1 MNAPRP
7 EILLVD
13 DDYDARSAI
22 AANLAGHDYAV
33 RHAASGE
40 EAMRE
45 WELRRPDLVLLDI
58 GLPGMSG
65 LDVVR
70 HMRRDGTTPIV
81 IISVRGSE
89 TDKVAALDLGADDY
103 VTKPFGMLELHARIR
118 AALRRTL
125 RPVAE
130 ADGAVEI
137 GPLRVEPAARRVLVH
152 GTELRLTPREY
163 ELLKVLL
170 GRAGQLVTGGRL
182 LRAVWGNAYA
192 EEGHYLHVYV
202 AQIRRKIAALDPDGE
217 LGDLLVAEPGIG
229 YRVRGTQA
237 P

>member
-1 MNAPRP
+1 VNAPRP

-70 HMRRDGTTPIV
+70 RMRRDGTTPIV

-125 RPVAE
+125 GPVAE

-137 GPLRVEPAARRVLVH
+137 GPLRLEPAARRVLMH

-182 LRAVWGNAYA
+182 LRAVWGSAYA

-217 LGDLLVAEPGIG
+217 LADLLVAEPGIG

-237 P
+237 S

>member
-1 MNAPRP
+1 VNAPRP

-13 DDYDARSAI
+13 DDYDARTAI

-33 RHAASGE
+33 RQAASGE

-70 HMRRDGTTPIV
+70 RMRRDGTTPIV

-125 RPVAE
+125 GPVAE
-130 ADGAVEI
+130 ADGAVAI
-137 GPLRVEPAARRVLVH
+137 GPLRLEPAARRVLVH

-182 LRAVWGNAYA
+182 LRAVWGSAYA

-229 YRVRGTQA
+229 YRVRGTQ
-237 P
+237 PP

>member
-70 HMRRDGTTPIV
+70 RMRRDGTTPIV

-125 RPVAE
+125 GPVAE

-137 GPLRVEPAARRVLVH
+137 GPLRLEPAARRVLVH

-182 LRAVWGNAYA
+182 LRAVWGSAYA